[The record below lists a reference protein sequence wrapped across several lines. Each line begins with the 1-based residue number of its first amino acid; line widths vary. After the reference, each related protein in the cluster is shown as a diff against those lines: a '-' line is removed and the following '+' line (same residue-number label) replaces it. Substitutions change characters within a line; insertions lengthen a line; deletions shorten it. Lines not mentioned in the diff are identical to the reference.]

1 MWRRLGSEDTLG
13 SRDTLWAVVW
23 AHWPPRAHRSEVSA
37 VGGWTLN
44 FQEQEAP
51 LPHRELRSQ
60 PGDPM
65 LLNPVALSGY
75 RQSSTLQASPRGLH
89 LVSPQW
95 LVTQMYSL
103 DLIWTRVKFWVNL
116 GHDSVGS
123 CFSHHLAVCVPAK
136 ILKTRFRLRMWP
148 RPRRF
153 WSPDPA
159 HSFLHCHREL
169 RSQAFSW

>member
-1 MWRRLGSEDTLG
+1 MLHVEKAGFWPG
-13 SRDTLWAVVW
+13 DTLWAVVW
-23 AHWPPRAHRSEVSA
+23 AHWPPRVHRSEVSA

-123 CFSHHLAVCVPAK
+123 CFSHHLAVSL
-136 ILKTRFRLRMWP
+136 LKSSKRDLDFGCGRGPEGSDLLIWLTVSFAATES
-148 RPRRF
+148 F
-153 WSPDPA
+153 APDRK
-159 HSFLHCHREL
+159 SVV
-169 RSQAFSW
+169 